1 MTTALDIKRE
11 RDLLS
16 GMGLQPVKHWPPRC
30 VWYKPDGTP
39 VGKLG
44 CDSYSRLLYL
54 GKGLRPEVAV
64 GGVRMTLE
72 EAVVGFMKGKDVWE
86 GTGTELLE
94 ELRAI
99 TEELPPD
106 ATRLSKSL
114 GKLASQKED
123 WDIAVERTKTAKKRG
138 IRLSHL
144 GE

>member
-1 MTTALDIKRE
+1 MNITSASTDSI
-11 RDLLS
+11 
-16 GMGLQPVKHWPPRC
+16 
-30 VWYKPDGTP
+30 P

-54 GKGLRPEVAV
+54 GKGLRPEVAA
-64 GGVRMTLE
+64 GGVRMTLK
-72 EAVVGFMKGKDVWE
+72 EAVVGFMKGRDVWE

-94 ELRAI
+94 ELRSI

-114 GKLASQKED
+114 SKLASQQVD

-138 IRLSHL
+138 IRLRSL
-144 GE
+144 